1 MRRAFVNARLL
12 DPESGLDALGG
23 LLVIDE
29 AIADCGAHVRPQ
41 ELAADIELVDCGG
54 HCLAPGLV
62 DMRTQFREPGEEHKE
77 TIDSIS
83 RAAAAGG
90 ITALVGLPN
99 TSPAI
104 DGVAVVE
111 FVARR
116 AREVKLVKIF
126 VYGAVTKGLK
136 GEELVEMGLLQE
148 AGALAFTD
156 GIRAVRNARVM
167 RNALSYAQAFDAL
180 IIQHPEDPDLARNG
194 DMNEGELATR
204 LGLAGIPAAA
214 EAILLERDR
223 RLVELTGGRYHA
235 AHVSTGDGL
244 EIVRSAKAT
253 GLKITAD
260 TAPPYFTLNE
270 LEVEDYRTFAKVSP
284 PLRSEP
290 DRMAVVDALK
300 DGTLDVIASDH
311 SPHDQE
317 SKRIPFSQAE
327 PGIVGVETMLPLALE
342 LYHDG
347 HLPLLDLLAKMTC
360 NPARLLGL
368 PLGTL
373 GIGKPADLVVFDPER
388 PLRLNVKNGVGKS
401 KNSPYEGRPVQGQ
414 VRMTIVDGRI
424 VHQTFD

>member
-12 DPESGLDALGG
+12 DPASGLDVQGG

-29 AIADCGAHVRPQ
+29 AIADRGPHVRPR
-41 ELAADIELVDCGG
+41 ELPSDVELVDCGG

-99 TSPAI
+99 TRPVI
-104 DGVAVVE
+104 DDVAVIE

-126 VYGAVTKGLK
+126 VYAAATRGMEGRQIT
-136 GEELVEMGLLQE
+136 EMGLLME

-156 GIRAVRNARVM
+156 GTRAIRNARVM
-167 RNALSYAQAFDAL
+167 RHALSYATAFGAL
-180 IIQHPEDPDLARNG
+180 IIQHPEEPDLADGG

-204 LGLAGIPAAA
+204 LGLGGIPAAA
-214 EAILLERDR
+214 EAMLLERDR
-223 RLVELTGGRYHA
+223 QLVALTNGRYHA
-235 AHVSTGDGL
+235 AHLSTAEGL
-244 EIVRSAKAT
+244 DVIRRAKAQ
-253 GLKITAD
+253 GLKVSAE
-260 TAPPYFTLNE
+260 TAPPYFALNE
-270 LEVEDYRTFAKVSP
+270 TAVDDYRTFAKVSP
-284 PLRSEP
+284 PLRAES
-290 DRMAVVDALK
+290 DRLAVVAALM
-300 DGTLDVIASDH
+300 DGTIDVIASDH
-311 SPHDQE
+311 APHDQE

-327 PGIVGVETMLPLALE
+327 PGIAGVETLLPLALE

-347 HLPLLDLLAKMTC
+347 HLPLLDLIGKMTVA
-360 NPARLLGL
+360 PANLLGL

-373 GIGKPADLVVFDPER
+373 GIGRQADLVIFDPDR
-388 PLRLNVKNGVGKS
+388 PLRLNVKGSIGKS
-401 KNSPYEGRPVQGQ
+401 KNAPYEGRPVQGQ
-414 VRMTIVDGRI
+414 VRMTVVDGRI
-424 VHQTFD
+424 VYRASD

>member
-1 MRRAFVNARLL
+1 M
-12 DPESGLDALGG
+12 
-23 LLVIDE
+23 
-29 AIADCGAHVRPQ
+29 
-41 ELAADIELVDCGG
+41 
-54 HCLAPGLV
+54 
-62 DMRTQFREPGEEHKE
+62 
-77 TIDSIS
+77 
-83 RAAAAGG
+83 
-90 ITALVGLPN
+90 
-99 TSPAI
+99 
-104 DGVAVVE
+104 
-111 FVARR
+111 
-116 AREVKLVKIF
+116 
-126 VYGAVTKGLK
+126 TKGLK

-204 LGLAGIPAAA
+204 LGLAGVPAAA

>member
-1 MRRAFVNARLL
+1 M
-12 DPESGLDALGG
+12 
-23 LLVIDE
+23 
-29 AIADCGAHVRPQ
+29 
-41 ELAADIELVDCGG
+41 
-54 HCLAPGLV
+54 
-62 DMRTQFREPGEEHKE
+62 
-77 TIDSIS
+77 
-83 RAAAAGG
+83 
-90 ITALVGLPN
+90 
-99 TSPAI
+99 
-104 DGVAVVE
+104 
-111 FVARR
+111 
-116 AREVKLVKIF
+116 
-126 VYGAVTKGLK
+126 
-136 GEELVEMGLLQE
+136 
-148 AGALAFTD
+148 
-156 GIRAVRNARVM
+156 
-167 RNALSYAQAFDAL
+167 
-180 IIQHPEDPDLARNG
+180 
-194 DMNEGELATR
+194 
-204 LGLAGIPAAA
+204 
-214 EAILLERDR
+214 
-223 RLVELTGGRYHA
+223 
-235 AHVSTGDGL
+235 
-244 EIVRSAKAT
+244 
-253 GLKITAD
+253 
-260 TAPPYFTLNE
+260 
-270 LEVEDYRTFAKVSP
+270 SP

-414 VRMTIVDGRI
+414 VRITIVDGRI